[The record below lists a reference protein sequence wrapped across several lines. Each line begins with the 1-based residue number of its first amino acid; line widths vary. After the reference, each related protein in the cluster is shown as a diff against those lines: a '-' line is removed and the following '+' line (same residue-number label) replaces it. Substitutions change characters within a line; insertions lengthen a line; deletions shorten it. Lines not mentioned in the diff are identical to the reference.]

1 MEKNIRRWRK
11 IRMYQTKIT
20 GNCLYHTVS
29 KGYGDSVTLFGK
41 TDQGETPMSLLVI
54 ALSSCVTMCV
64 QGFYH
69 RQFQQ
74 DTLAVSVEAS
84 YEEEVFELLVRID
97 DVLDDKKK
105 ADLLAYIGTYC
116 RVKQL
121 LKPEVTVTITLEGL
135 SHV

>member
-1 MEKNIRRWRK
+1 
-11 IRMYQTKIT
+11 MYQTKIT
-20 GNCLYHTVS
+20 GNRLYHTVS
-29 KGYGDSVTLFGK
+29 EGYGDSVTLFGK

-84 YEEEVFELLVRID
+84 YEEEAFELLVRID

-116 RVKQL
+116 RVKRL
-121 LKPEVTVTITLEGL
+121 LKPEVMVTIMLEGL
-135 SHV
+135 SHD

>member
-1 MEKNIRRWRK
+1 
-11 IRMYQTKIT
+11 MYQAKIT
-20 GNCLYHTVS
+20 GNSLYHTVS
-29 KGYGDSVTLFGK
+29 EGYGEAITLFGK

-69 RQFQQ
+69 RQFKQ
-74 DTLAVSVEAS
+74 DKLAISVAAS
-84 YEEEVFELLVRID
+84 YEEETFELLVRID
-97 DVLDDKKK
+97 DALDDKKK

-121 LKPEVTVTITLEGL
+121 LKPEVTVAITLEGRY
-135 SHV
+135 HA